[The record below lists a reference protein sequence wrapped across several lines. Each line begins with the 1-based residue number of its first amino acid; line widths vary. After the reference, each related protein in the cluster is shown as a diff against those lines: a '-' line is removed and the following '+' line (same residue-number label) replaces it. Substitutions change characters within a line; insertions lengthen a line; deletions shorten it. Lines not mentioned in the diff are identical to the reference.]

1 MTPWEGQVLAIAVKE
16 LLEAARTL
24 GRDGFGFKKDKT
36 LLSAVIR
43 DLLSQTPN
51 IPRARAT
58 LQQVESLGP
67 RPPADYYVAKDLLA
81 KVRRA
86 SSRQSSPMEIVAPR
100 RGPSLL
106 DREGA
111 ERRSAPASTGRQPR
125 ATRFLVSRPERPAG
139 HPEHLACHP
148 EHCTCHPDHREGS
161 VLSLSSHN
169 SPHAHT
175 HARPRDN

>member
-1 MTPWEGQVLAIAVKE
+1 MNGWEGQVLAIAVKE

-67 RPPADYYVAKDLLA
+67 RPPADYYIAKDLLA
-81 KVRRA
+81 KVQQAFPPLPAGEGRGEGRLNSRRA
-86 SSRQSSPMEIVAPR
+86 
-100 RGPSLL
+100 
-106 DREGA
+106 
-111 ERRSAPASTGRQPR
+111 RSQPIL
-125 ATRFLVSRPERPAG
+125 TCPERASPRHRAG
-139 HPEHLACHP
+139 HPQNLMCHP
-148 EHCTCHPDHREGS
+148 EHREGTA
-161 VLSLSSHN
+161 LSLNRRN
-169 SPHAHT
+169 SPHARVHG
-175 HARPRDN
+175 PRDNS